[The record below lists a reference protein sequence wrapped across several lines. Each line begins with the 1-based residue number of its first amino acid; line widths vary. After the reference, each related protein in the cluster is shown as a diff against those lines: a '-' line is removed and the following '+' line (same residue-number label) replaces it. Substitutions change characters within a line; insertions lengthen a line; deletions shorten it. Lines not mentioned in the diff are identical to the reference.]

1 VVLTAERGEDAI
13 FGFPL
18 GVNED
23 ITGMDT
29 AFIGHL
35 KAFTMVGTTRALP
48 LLPTNDYLFQY
59 FQSL

>member
-1 VVLTAERGEDAI
+1 VVLTGEGDEDDI
-13 FGFPL
+13 FSFPL

-23 ITGMDT
+23 ITGMGAAIFDL
-29 AFIGHL
+29 L